1 MGQKQSTSK
10 ELQEL
15 RDRYVP
21 KGPFNTTRYLAASAK
36 GAAIL
41 DMDGR
46 ELIDFA
52 GGIGVVNVGHCH
64 PKVVAAIKDQAE
76 KYIHTCFHIVMY
88 EPYIKLAQK
97 LCEIAPGD
105 FEKMALFANSGA
117 EAVENTVKIA
127 RSFTKRQGVIA
138 FEGGFH
144 GRTLLTMS
152 LTSKVKPYKF
162 GFGPFAPEVYR
173 MPYAYCYRCPMGLS
187 HPSCGVACADMLKDF
202 FIGNTAAENVA
213 ALVVEPVLGEGGFVT
228 PPSEYFA
235 KLAAICRENGIVFVA
250 DEVQTGFGRT
260 GKYFAMEHH
269 NIAPDLTSVAK
280 SLGGG
285 MPISGVVGRREV
297 MDAPQIGGTGGTYGG
312 NPLACRAALAV
323 LEVFEEDQLLAKA
336 QRLGE
341 TLKSRFQAWKNEF
354 EIIGEERG
362 LGPMRALEL
371 VTDRETKIPATAQ
384 AKALGKFCVDR
395 GLLLL
400 TCGTHGNVIRTL
412 MPLVITDEQLERGLA
427 IMEEGLREISLG
439 RL

>member
-1 MGQKQSTSK
+1 MGRKHDLSS

-21 KGPFNTTRYLAASAK
+21 KGPFNATPYFADTAE
-36 GAAIL
+36 GAVIR
-41 DMDGR
+41 DVTGR

-64 PKVVAAIKDQAE
+64 PKVVAALKDQAE

-88 EPYIKLAQK
+88 EPYIRLAQK
-97 LCEIAPGD
+97 LCQLAPGS

-127 RSFTKRQGVIA
+127 RSYTKRQGVIA

-144 GRTLLTMS
+144 GRTLLTMT

-173 MPYAYCYRCPMGLS
+173 MPYAYCYRCPIGLS
-187 HPSCGVACADMLKDF
+187 YPDCGPACADLLKDF

-269 NIAPDLTSVAK
+269 NVTPDLTSVAK

-297 MDAPQIGGTGGTYGG
+297 MDAPQVGGTGGTYGG
-312 NPLACRAALAV
+312 NPLSCRAALAV
-323 LEVFEEDQLLAKA
+323 LDAFEEEKLLEKG

-341 TLKSRFQAWKNEF
+341 TLKNRFLAWNKQY

-371 VTDRETKIPATAQ
+371 VTDRETKAPATAQ
-384 AKALGKFCVDR
+384 AKALVKFCVDK

-400 TCGTHGNVIRTL
+400 SCGTHGNVIRTL